1 MRNFDNYDKFTDNEG
16 NLLQGKLV
24 FCRKGTTTPEPVYS
38 WDSEHNEYVAL
49 NPEVFINANGR
60 PENQIFLSDVD
71 YTIYVFKYI
80 GNGEMDHDS
89 EDENWL
95 AQYSFNNL
103 FLTIDIDIKSD
114 TPVLIANMAELEAT
128 DPDSVGVSA
137 GKKLVC
143 LGGYNALGDCPPV
156 FYLWDDAN
164 TGTANGVDIVAVTGF
179 SVGRWLLVNT
189 FTETG
194 FDVRHAGCFAA
205 QSAAETSIDQS
216 YGLQRADAYAVKYGL
231 KLVIPDLYSDT
242 YSYYLLTNL
251 IVNSEVVAADGVKLL
266 TATSANLKNV
276 SEENLAKKVPFIL
289 HNLTYSGT
297 WSVTGKTIRTGY
309 FDNQEVGSDTNW
321 PPTIVATE
329 KYIYDASF
337 VCDTDPT
344 ISLSGIEVVF
354 AETMESETYQLTNC
368 KIESVGKIKH
378 ACSFTGCDIKE
389 IFFHASTGVAD
400 ILSCTFTDCVSEIGE
415 WVDKNLF
422 FAFCIANGEESV
434 DLQGASITIDFYA
447 DSIEHNIKTIY
458 NGKFSH
464 LIPPSVGGTWSGGE
478 LRLYNCDVASFEVP
492 SANANLGTLRLFG
505 TIMTIDSTHH
515 SDLSGCTLT
524 SRNSKIYGASINFKW
539 VYCYYT
545 TIDNPINALDGVVTL
560 QSCMVGAIV
569 SADPYQGDRFF
580 LVVENNNFN
589 GDSGTS
595 CVALH
600 VTGYSDLLLV
610 RSSIV
615 GNVMLGTARNVV
627 TFAAYN
633 FAASG
638 HDYVYSDNVNTNLN
652 ESYEKEIAVPYYHS
666 GDTIPAGVTKYVQ
679 EDGTN
684 TAVLHGFSLR
694 SLLFSFGE
702 NLQKDVVA
710 EFKQLWNGGSS
721 WDYRSISSAG
731 VETIY
736 DYAVGGDEIIVGYPE
751 VHKAGSIAT
760 REIYGTAQ
768 AVIANSGMTTGDTMH
783 GILSV
788 RYMD

>member
-1 MRNFDNYDKFTDNEG
+1 MRNFDNYDQFRDNEG

-24 FCRKGTTTPEPVYS
+24 FCRKGTTTPEPVYA

-80 GNGEMDHDS
+80 GNGEMDQDS

-103 FLTIDIDIKSD
+103 FLTIAIDIKSD
-114 TPVLIANMAELEAT
+114 TPVLVANMAELETT

-156 FYLWDDAN
+156 FYVWDDTN
-164 TGTANGVDIVAVTGF
+164 TQTANGVDVVAVTGV

-189 FTETG
+189 FSETG

-231 KLVIPDLYSDT
+231 KLVIPDLFSDT

-276 SEENLAKKVPFIL
+276 SEENLSKKVPFIL

-337 VCDTDPT
+337 VCNTDPT

-368 KIESVGKIKH
+368 KIESLGKIKH
-378 ACSFTGCDIKE
+378 ACSFDGCEIKGS
-389 IFFHASTGVAD
+389 FFHASTLVAD

-415 WVDKNLF
+415 WSDKDLY
-422 FAFCIANGEESV
+422 FAYCIGNGEESV
-434 DLQGASITIDFYA
+434 DLQGASITIDFYGA
-447 DSIEHNIKTIY
+447 SIEHGIRKIY
-458 NGKFSH
+458 NGNFSH
-464 LIPPSVGGTWSGGE
+464 LIPPSSGGAWLSGE
-478 LRLYNCDVASFEVP
+478 MALYNCVVSLFEIPSTNSELQTLRLYNS
-492 SANANLGTLRLFG
+492 SLN
-505 TIMTIDSTHH
+505 IDSTHH
-515 SDLSGCTLT
+515 SDLDACVISAKE
-524 SRNSKIYGASINFKW
+524 SKITGASLLAKY
-539 VYCYYT
+539 VYCQRT
-545 TIDNPINALDGVVTL
+545 TIDAQLTADDGVLTLTDCVVSKKVTL
-560 QSCMVGAIV
+560 HPDTSNKLYLIV
-569 SADPYQGDRFF
+569 DDNIFDSLSFVYLEVAGFSN
-580 LVVENNNFN
+580 VVLE
-589 GDSGTS
+589 
-595 CVALH
+595 
-600 VTGYSDLLLV
+600 
-610 RSSIV
+610 RSSIR
-615 GNVMLGTARNVV
+615 NNTALGTKRDVV
-627 TFAAYN
+627 QFDEYN
-633 FAASG
+633 FYTGAQ
-638 HDYVYSDNVNTNLN
+638 DYVYGDNANATLS
-652 ESYEKEIAVPYYHS
+652 ERYEKEIAIPYYHS

-679 EDGTN
+679 EDGTDRG
-684 TAVLHGFSLR
+684 VLHGFTLR
-694 SLLFSFGE
+694 DLLFSFGE
-702 NLQKDVVA
+702 NLQRDVVA

-721 WDYRSISSAG
+721 WDYRAISSAG
-731 VETIY
+731 VETNY
-736 DYAVGGDEIIVGYPE
+736 SYAGGGSEILVGYPE
-751 VHKAGSIAT
+751 VHKAGSVAT
-760 REIYGTAQ
+760 REIYGTAH
-768 AVIANSGMTTGDTMH
+768 AVVANSGMTTGDTMH
-783 GILSV
+783 GVLSV
-788 RYMD
+788 RYID

>member
-1 MRNFDNYDKFTDNEG
+1 MRNFDNYDQFRDNEG

-24 FCRKGTTTPEPVYS
+24 FCRKGTTTPEPVYA

-80 GNGEMDHDS
+80 GNGEMYQDS

-156 FYLWDDAN
+156 FYVWDDTN
-164 TGTANGVDIVAVTGF
+164 TGTANGVDIVAVTGI

-189 FTETG
+189 FTDTG

-205 QSAAETSIDQS
+205 QSAAETSVDQS

-231 KLVIPDLYSDT
+231 KLVIPDLFSDT

-344 ISLSGIEVVF
+344 INLSGIEVVF

-378 ACSFTGCDIKE
+378 VCSFTGCEIKE
-389 IFFHASTGVAD
+389 IFFHASTGVAY

-434 DLQGASITIDFYA
+434 DLQGASITIDFYG

-464 LIPPSVGGTWSGGE
+464 LIPPSVGGTWSAGE
-478 LRLYNCDVASFEVP
+478 MRLYNCEVTSFEVP

-515 SDLSGCTLT
+515 SDLSGCALT
-524 SRNSKIYGASINFKW
+524 ARNSKIDGASINFKW

-545 TIDNPINALDGVVTL
+545 TIDNQINALDGVVTL
-560 QSCMVGAIV
+560 QSCMVGAVV
-569 SADPYQGDRFF
+569 SADPYQGTKF
-580 LVVENNNFN
+580 LLVIENNNFY

-600 VTGYSDLLLV
+600 VTGYSDLLLD

-633 FAASG
+633 FASSG
-638 HDYVYSDNVNTNLN
+638 QDYVYRDNVNTKLN

-710 EFKQLWNGGSS
+710 EFKQLWNGGST
-721 WDYRSISSAG
+721 WVYRAISSAG
-731 VETIY
+731 VETNY
-736 DYAVGGDEIIVGYPE
+736 SYNGLGDEILVGKPE

-783 GILSV
+783 GVLSV

>member
-1 MRNFDNYDKFTDNEG
+1 MRNFDNYDQFTDNEG

-24 FCRKGTTTPEPVYS
+24 FCRKGTTTPEPVYA

-71 YTIYVFKYI
+71 YTIYVYKYI
-80 GNGEMDHDS
+80 GNGEMDQDS

-156 FYLWDDAN
+156 FYVWDDAN
-164 TGTANGVDIVAVTGF
+164 TGTANGVDIVAVTGI

-251 IVNSEVVAADGVKLL
+251 IVNSEVVASDGVKLL

-276 SEENLAKKVPFIL
+276 SEENLSKKVPFIL

-378 ACSFTGCDIKE
+378 VCSFTGCEIKE
-389 IFFHASTGVAD
+389 IFFHASTVVSD

-415 WVDKNLF
+415 WVDNNLF

-434 DLQGASITIDFYA
+434 DLQGASITIDFYG
-447 DSIEHNIKTIY
+447 DSIEHDIKTIY

-464 LIPPSVGGTWSGGE
+464 LIPPSVGGTWSAGE
-478 LRLYNCDVASFEVP
+478 MRLYNCEVSSFEVP
-492 SANANLGTLRLFG
+492 SANANLGMLRLFD
-505 TIMTIDSTHH
+505 TMITIDSTHH
-515 SDLSGCTLT
+515 SDLSDCTLT
-524 SRNSKIYGASINFKW
+524 AKNSKIDGASINVKY
-539 VYCYYT
+539 VYCQYT
-545 TIDNPINALDGVVTL
+545 AIDSQINALEGVVTL
-560 QSCMVGAIV
+560 QSCVVGAVV
-569 SADPYQGDRFF
+569 SADPYQGAKFYI
-580 LVVENNNFN
+580 VIENNVFS
-589 GDSGTS
+589 DTS
-595 CVALH
+595 FVSLH
-600 VTGYSDLLLV
+600 VTGYSNLLLE

-615 GNVMLGTARNVV
+615 GNTMIGTERNVV
-627 TFAAYN
+627 AFSADN
-633 FAASG
+633 FANSG
-638 HDYVYSDNVNTNLN
+638 QDYVDKDNVNTSLN
-652 ESYEKEIAVPYYHS
+652 ESAEKEIAVPYYHS
-666 GDTIPAGVTKYVQ
+666 GDTIPDGVTKYVQ

-684 TAVLHGFSLR
+684 TAVLHGFTLR
-694 SLLFSFGE
+694 DLLFSFGE
-702 NLQKDVVA
+702 NLKKDVVV
-710 EFKQLWNGGSS
+710 ECKQLWNGGSS
-721 WDYRSISSAG
+721 WVYRAISSSG
-731 VETIY
+731 VETNY
-736 DYAVGGDEIIVGYPE
+736 SYAGGGDEILVGMPE

-768 AVIANSGMTTGDTMH
+768 ALIANSGMTTGDIMH
-783 GILSV
+783 GVLSV

>member
-1 MRNFDNYDKFTDNEG
+1 MRNFDNYDQFRDNEG

-24 FCRKGTTTPEPVYS
+24 FCRKGTTTPEPVYA

-49 NPEVFINANGR
+49 NPEIFINANGR

-71 YTIYVFKYI
+71 YTIYVIKYI
-80 GNGEMDHDS
+80 GNGEMDQDS

-156 FYLWDDAN
+156 FYVWDD
-164 TGTANGVDIVAVTGF
+164 TDTQTANGVDVVAVTGI

-216 YGLQRADAYAVKYGL
+216 YGLQRADAYAVKYGH
-231 KLVIPDLYSDT
+231 KLVIPDLFSDT

-276 SEENLAKKVPFIL
+276 SDENLAKKVPFIL

-378 ACSFTGCDIKE
+378 ACSFDGCEIKGS
-389 IFFHASTGVAD
+389 FFHASTGVAD
-400 ILSCTFTDCVSEIGE
+400 ILSCTFTDCFSEIGE
-415 WVDKNLF
+415 WVDKNLY
-422 FAFCIANGEESV
+422 FAYCIKNGEESV

-464 LIPPSVGGTWSGGE
+464 LIPPSVGGTWSAGE
-478 LRLYNCDVASFEVP
+478 MRLYNCDVSSFEVP

-505 TIMTIDSTHH
+505 TMITIDSTHH
-515 SDLSGCTLT
+515 SDLSDCTLT
-524 SRNSKIYGASINFKW
+524 AKNSKIDGASINVKY
-539 VYCYYT
+539 VYGQYT
-545 TIDNPINALDGVVTL
+545 AIDSQINALEGVVTL
-560 QSCMVGAIV
+560 QSCVVGAVV
-569 SADPYQGDRFF
+569 SADPYQGAKFYIVID
-580 LVVENNNFN
+580 NNVFS
-589 GDSGTS
+589 DTS
-595 CVALH
+595 FVSLH
-600 VTGYSDLLLV
+600 VTGFSNLLLE

-615 GNVMLGTARNVV
+615 GNTMIGTERNVV
-627 TFAAYN
+627 AFSAYN
-633 FAASG
+633 FASSG
-638 HDYVYSDNVNTNLN
+638 QDYVYKDNVNASLN

-684 TAVLHGFSLR
+684 TGVLHGFALR

-710 EFKQLWNGGSS
+710 EFKNLQTGST
-721 WDYRSISSAG
+721 WAYRAISSAG
-731 VETIY
+731 VETAY
-736 DYAVGGDEIIVGYPE
+736 SYAGGGSEILVGMPE

-760 REIYGTAQ
+760 REIYGTA
-768 AVIANSGMTTGDTMH
+768 AALIADSGMTTGDTMH
-783 GILSV
+783 GVLSV

>member
-1 MRNFDNYDKFTDNEG
+1 MRNFDNYDQFRDNEG

-24 FCRKGTTTPEPVYS
+24 FCRKGTTTPEPVYA

-80 GNGEMDHDS
+80 GNGEMDQDS

-156 FYLWDDAN
+156 FYVWDDAN
-164 TGTANGVDIVAVTGF
+164 TGTANGVDIVAVTGI

-378 ACSFTGCDIKE
+378 ACSFTGCEIKGS
-389 IFFHASTGVAD
+389 FFHASTGVAD

-415 WVDKNLF
+415 WADKDLY
-422 FAFCIANGEESV
+422 FAYCIGNGEESV
-434 DLQGASITIDFYA
+434 DLQGASITIDFYG
-447 DSIEHNIKTIY
+447 DSIEHGIRKIY
-458 NGKFSH
+458 NGNFSH
-464 LIPPSVGGTWSGGE
+464 LIPPSSGGAWLSGE
-478 LRLYNCDVASFEVP
+478 MALYNCVVSLFEIPSTNSELQTLRLYNS
-492 SANANLGTLRLFG
+492 SLN
-505 TIMTIDSTHH
+505 IDSTHH
-515 SDLSGCTLT
+515 SDIDACVISAKE
-524 SRNSKIYGASINFKW
+524 SKITGASLLAKY
-539 VYCYYT
+539 VYCQRT
-545 TIDNPINALDGVVTL
+545 TIDAQLTADDGVLTLTDCVVSKKVTL
-560 QSCMVGAIV
+560 HPDTSNKLYLIV
-569 SADPYQGDRFF
+569 DDNIF
-580 LVVENNNFN
+580 
-589 GDSGTS
+589 DSLS
-595 CVALH
+595 FVYLE
-600 VTGYSDLLLV
+600 VTGFSNVVLE
-610 RSSIV
+610 RSSIR
-615 GNVMLGTARNVV
+615 NNTALGTKRDVV
-627 TFAAYN
+627 QFDEYN
-633 FAASG
+633 FYTGAQ
-638 HDYVYSDNVNTNLN
+638 DYVYGDNANATLS
-652 ESYEKEIAVPYYHS
+652 ERYEKEIAIPYYHS
-666 GDTIPAGVTKYVQ
+666 GDTIPDGVTKYVQ

-684 TAVLHGFSLR
+684 TAVLHGFALR
-694 SLLFSFGE
+694 DLLFSFGE
-702 NLQKDVVA
+702 NLQKDVVV
-710 EFKQLWNGGSS
+710 ELKLLWNGGST
-721 WDYRSISSAG
+721 WVYRSISSAG

-736 DYAVGGDEIIVGYPE
+736 SYAGGGDEIIVGYPE

-760 REIYGTAQ
+760 REIFGTAQ
-768 AVIANSGMTTGDTMH
+768 ALRANSGMTTGDTLH
-783 GILSV
+783 AVLSA
-788 RYMD
+788 RYIGG

>member
-1 MRNFDNYDKFTDNEG
+1 MRNFDNYDQFRDNEG
-16 NLLQGKLV
+16 NLLQGKLL
-24 FCRKGTTTPEPVYS
+24 FCRKGTTTPEPVYA

-80 GNGEMDHDS
+80 GNGEMDQDS

-128 DPDSVGVSA
+128 DPDIVGVSA

-156 FYLWDDAN
+156 FYVWDDTN
-164 TGTANGVDIVAVTGF
+164 TGTANGVDVVAVTGV

-189 FTETG
+189 FTDTG

-205 QSAAETSIDQS
+205 RSAAETSIDQS

-231 KLVIPDLYSDT
+231 KLVIPDLFSDT

-321 PPTIVATE
+321 PPTIIATE

-368 KIESVGKIKH
+368 KIESLGKIKH
-378 ACSFTGCDIKE
+378 VCSFDGCEIKGS
-389 IFFHASTGVAD
+389 FFHASTLVAD
-400 ILSCTFTDCVSEIGE
+400 ILSYTFTDCVSEIGE
-415 WVDKNLF
+415 WSDKDLY
-422 FAFCIANGEESV
+422 FAYCIGNGEESV
-434 DLQGASITIDFYA
+434 DLQGASITIDFYG
-447 DSIEHNIKTIY
+447 DSIEHGIRKIY
-458 NGKFSH
+458 NGNFSH
-464 LIPPSVGGTWSGGE
+464 LIPPSSGGAWLSGE
-478 LRLYNCDVASFEVP
+478 MALYNCVVSLFEIPSTNSELQTLRLYNS
-492 SANANLGTLRLFG
+492 SLN
-505 TIMTIDSTHH
+505 IDSTHH
-515 SDLSGCTLT
+515 SDLDACVITAKE
-524 SRNSKIYGASINFKW
+524 SKITGASLLAKY
-539 VYCYYT
+539 VYCQRT
-545 TIDNPINALDGVVTL
+545 TIDAQLTVDDGVLTLTDCVVSKKVTL
-560 QSCMVGAIV
+560 HPDTSNKLYLIV
-569 SADPYQGDRFF
+569 DDNIF
-580 LVVENNNFN
+580 
-589 GDSGTS
+589 DSLS
-595 CVALH
+595 FVYLE
-600 VTGYSDLLLV
+600 VTGFSNVVLE
-610 RSSIV
+610 RSSIR
-615 GNVMLGTARNVV
+615 NNTALGTKRDVV
-627 TFAAYN
+627 QFDEYN
-633 FAASG
+633 FYTGAQ
-638 HDYVYSDNVNTNLN
+638 DYVYGDNANATLS
-652 ESYEKEIAVPYYHS
+652 ERYEKEIAIPYYHS
-666 GDTIPAGVTKYVQ
+666 GDTIPDGVTKYVQ

-684 TAVLHGFSLR
+684 TAVLHGFALR
-694 SLLFSFGE
+694 DLLFSFGE

-710 EFKQLWNGGSS
+710 EFKQLRSGSS
-721 WDYRSISSAG
+721 WFYRAISSAG
-731 VETIY
+731 VETNY
-736 DYAVGGDEIIVGYPE
+736 SYAGGGDEILVGMPE
-751 VHKAGSIAT
+751 VHKAGSIST

-768 AVIANSGMTTGDTMH
+768 AVIANSGMTTGDIMH
-783 GILSV
+783 GVLSV

>member
-1 MRNFDNYDKFTDNEG
+1 MRNFDNYDQFRDNEG

-24 FCRKGTTTPEPVYS
+24 FCRKGTTTPEPVYA

-80 GNGEMDHDS
+80 GNGEMDQDS

-156 FYLWDDAN
+156 FYVWDDAN
-164 TGTANGVDIVAVTGF
+164 TGTANGVDIVAVTGI

-231 KLVIPDLYSDT
+231 KLVIPNLYSDT

-251 IVNSEVVAADGVKLL
+251 IVNSEVVASDGVKLL

-378 ACSFTGCDIKE
+378 TCSFTGCEIKE
-389 IFFHASTGVAD
+389 IFFHASTNVAY

-415 WVDKNLF
+415 WVDKNLY

-464 LIPPSVGGTWSGGE
+464 LIPPSVGGTWSVGE
-478 LRLYNCDVASFEVP
+478 MALYNCDISSFEVP
-492 SANANLGTLRLFG
+492 SANANLQALKLNET
-505 TIMTIDSTHH
+505 TIAIDSTNH
-515 SDLSGCTLT
+515 SDLSGCTLDAKS
-524 SRNSKIYGASINFKW
+524 SRVSGSSLNFKL
-539 VYCYYT
+539 VYCYQT
-545 TIDNPINALDGVVTL
+545 EVMAQLHALE
-560 QSCMVGAIV
+560 GAVSLVNCFVSKIV
-569 SADPYQGDRFF
+569 SADPNASGLFGLAITGNVFGGDA
-580 LVVENNNFN
+580 
-589 GDSGTS
+589 GTS
-595 CVALH
+595 CVNLH
-600 VTGYSDLLLV
+600 VTGHSNLALTNSV
-610 RSSIV
+610 ITGNTMV
-615 GNVMLGTARNVV
+615 GTTRNVV
-627 TFAAYN
+627 TFPSYN
-633 FAASG
+633 FATGAQ
-638 HDYVYSDNVNTNLN
+638 DYVYGNNRNTTL
-652 ESYEKEIAVPYYHS
+652 SEKFEAEIAVPYYHS
-666 GDTIPAGVTKYVQ
+666 GDTIPDGVTKYVQ

-684 TAVLHGFSLR
+684 TAVLHGFTLR
-694 SLLFSFGE
+694 DLLFSFGE
-702 NLQKDVVA
+702 NLQKDVVV
-710 EFKQLWNGGSS
+710 ELKNLRNSIVTWG
-721 WDYRSISSAG
+721 YRAISSAG
-731 VETIY
+731 VETY
-736 DYAVGGDEIIVGYPE
+736 YSYADSGSEILLGMPE

-768 AVIANSGMTTGDTMH
+768 ALIANSGMTTGDTMH
-783 GILSV
+783 GVLSV

>member
-1 MRNFDNYDKFTDNEG
+1 MRNFDNYDQFRDNEG

-24 FCRKGTTTPEPVYS
+24 FCRKGTTTQEPVYA

-71 YTIYVFKYI
+71 YTIYVYKYI
-80 GNGEMDHDS
+80 GNGEMDQDS

-95 AQYSFNNL
+95 EQYSFNNL
-103 FLTIDIDIKSD
+103 FLTIAIDIKSD

-156 FYLWDDAN
+156 FYVWDELN
-164 TGTANGVDIVAVTGF
+164 TGTANGVDIVAVTGI

-205 QSAAETSIDQS
+205 QNTAGTSIDQS

-231 KLVIPDLYSDT
+231 KLVIPDLFSDT

-276 SEENLAKKVPFIL
+276 SEENLSKKVPFIL

-321 PPTIVATE
+321 PPTIVAKE

-337 VCDTDPT
+337 VCYTDPT

-354 AETMESETYQLTNC
+354 AETMESETYQLTKC

-378 ACSFTGCDIKE
+378 VCSFDGCEIKGS
-389 IFFHASTGVAD
+389 FFHASTLVAD

-415 WVDKNLF
+415 WADKNLY
-422 FAFCIANGEESV
+422 FAYCIGNGEESV

-464 LIPPSVGGTWSGGE
+464 LIPPSVGGTWSTGE
-478 LRLYNCDVASFEVP
+478 MRLYNCEISSFEVP
-492 SANANLGTLRLFG
+492 SANANLGMLRLFS

-515 SDLSGCTLT
+515 SDLSDCALT
-524 SRNSKIYGASINFKW
+524 ARNSKIDGASINFKY
-539 VYCYYT
+539 VYCFYT
-545 TIDNPINALDGVVTL
+545 TIDNPINALDGVITL

-569 SADPYQGDRFF
+569 SADPYQGTKFYI
-580 LVVENNNFN
+580 VIENNNFY
-589 GDSGTS
+589 GDGTS
-595 CVALH
+595 CVSLH
-600 VTGYSDLLLV
+600 VTGYSDLLLE

-627 TFAAYN
+627 VFAAYN

-638 HDYVYSDNVNTNLN
+638 QDYVYRDNVNTILK
-652 ESYEKEIAVPYYHS
+652 ESYEKEIEVPYYHS

-679 EDGTN
+679 EDVTN
-684 TAVLHGFSLR
+684 RGVLHGFSLR

-702 NLQKDVVA
+702 NLKKDVVA
-710 EFKQLWNGGSS
+710 EFKQLWNGGST
-721 WDYRSISSAG
+721 WIYRSISSAG

-736 DYAVGGDEIIVGYPE
+736 DYAALGSEILVGMPE
-751 VHKAGSIAT
+751 VHKAGSIDT
-760 REIYGTAQ
+760 REI
-768 AVIANSGMTTGDTMH
+768 
-783 GILSV
+783 
-788 RYMD
+788 

>member
-1 MRNFDNYDKFTDNEG
+1 MRNFDNYDQFTDNEG

-24 FCRKGTTTPEPVYS
+24 FCRKGTTTPEPVYA

-71 YTIYVFKYI
+71 YTI
-80 GNGEMDHDS
+80 

-156 FYLWDDAN
+156 FYVWDDTN
-164 TGTANGVDIVAVTGF
+164 TGTANGVDIVAVTGI

-378 ACSFTGCDIKE
+378 VCSFTGCEIKE

-447 DSIEHNIKTIY
+447 SSIEHNIKTIY

-464 LIPPSVGGTWSGGE
+464 LIPPSVGGTWSAGE
-478 LRLYNCDVASFEVP
+478 MRLYNCDVSSFEVP

-505 TIMTIDSTHH
+505 TMITIDSTHH
-515 SDLSGCTLT
+515 SDLSDCTLT
-524 SRNSKIYGASINFKW
+524 AKNSKIDGASINVKY
-539 VYCYYT
+539 VYCQYT
-545 TIDNPINALDGVVTL
+545 AIDSQINALEGVVTL
-560 QSCMVGAIV
+560 QSCVVGAVV
-569 SADPYQGDRFF
+569 SADPYQGAKFYI
-580 LVVENNNFN
+580 VIENNIFS
-589 GDSGTS
+589 DTS
-595 CVALH
+595 FVSLH
-600 VTGYSDLLLV
+600 VTGYSNLLLE

-615 GNVMLGTARNVV
+615 GNTMIGTERNVV
-627 TFAAYN
+627 AFSAYN
-633 FAASG
+633 FANSG
-638 HDYVYSDNVNTNLN
+638 QDYVYKDNVNTSLN
-652 ESYEKEIAVPYYHS
+652 ESSEKEIAVPYYHS
-666 GDTIPAGVTKYVQ
+666 GDTIPDGVTKYVQ

-684 TAVLHGFSLR
+684 TAVLHGFTLR
-694 SLLFSFGE
+694 DLLFSFGE
-702 NLQKDVVA
+702 NLKKDVVV

-721 WDYRSISSAG
+721 WVYRAISSSG
-731 VETIY
+731 VETNY
-736 DYAVGGDEIIVGYPE
+736 SYAGGGYEILVGMPE

-783 GILSV
+783 GVLSV

>member
-1 MRNFDNYDKFTDNEG
+1 MRNFDNYDQFRDNEG

-24 FCRKGTTTPEPVYS
+24 FCRKGTTTPEPVYA

-71 YTIYVFKYI
+71 YTIYVYKYI
-80 GNGEMDHDS
+80 GNGEMDQDS

-103 FLTIDIDIKSD
+103 YLTIDIDIKSD

-156 FYLWDDAN
+156 YYVWDDAN
-164 TGTANGVDIVAVTGF
+164 TSTANGVDVVAVTGI
-179 SVGRWLLVNT
+179 SVGRWILVNT

-205 QSAAETSIDQS
+205 QSAAETDINQS

-231 KLVIPDLYSDT
+231 KLVIPDLFSDT

-276 SEENLAKKVPFIL
+276 SEENLTKKVPFI
-289 HNLTYSGT
+289 HHDLTFSGT

-309 FDNQEVGSDTNW
+309 FENNEVGSDTNW

-337 VCDTDPT
+337 ICDTDPT

-378 ACSFTGCDIKE
+378 VCDFDGCEIKG
-389 IFFHASTGVAD
+389 IFFHASTNVAN
-400 ILSCTFTDCVSEIGE
+400 ILSCTFVNCSSSASE
-415 WVDKNLF
+415 WADKDLF
-422 FAFCIANGEESV
+422 FAYCIKNGETSV
-434 DLQGASITIDFYA
+434 DLQGGSVTIDFYG

-458 NGKFSH
+458 NGNFSH
-464 LIPPSVGGTWSGGE
+464 LIPPSVGGTWSTGE
-478 LRLYNCDVASFEVP
+478 MRLYGCNVSSFEVP
-492 SANANLGTLRLFG
+492 SANANLGTLRLFD

-515 SDLSGCTLT
+515 SDLSACALT
-524 SRNSKIYGASINFKW
+524 ARNSKIDGASINFEY

-545 TIDNPINALDGVVTL
+545 TIDNPINALDGVITL
-560 QSCMVGAIV
+560 QSCFVSAVV
-569 SADPYQGDRFF
+569 SADPYQGTKFF
-580 LVVENNNFN
+580 LVIENNNFY

-595 CVALH
+595 CVNLH
-600 VTGYSDLLLV
+600 VTGYSNLLLQ

-615 GNVMLGTARNVV
+615 GNVMLKTARNVV
-627 TFAAYN
+627 TFVSYN
-633 FAASG
+633 FATSG
-638 HDYVYSDNVNTNLN
+638 QDYVYKDNVNTLKN
-652 ESYEKEIAVPYYHS
+652 ESYEKEIEVPYYHS
-666 GDTIPAGVTKYVQ
+666 GDTIPDGVKKYVQ

-684 TAVLHGFSLR
+684 TGVLHGFALR
-694 SLLFSFGE
+694 DLLFSFGE

-710 EFKQLWNGGSS
+710 EFKQLWNGGST
-721 WDYRSISSAG
+721 WVYRAISSAG
-731 VETIY
+731 VETNY
-736 DYAVGGDEIIVGYPE
+736 SYAGGGDEILVGKPE
-751 VHKAGSIAT
+751 VHKAGSVAT
-760 REIYGTAQ
+760 REIYGTSN
-768 AVIANSGMTTGDTMH
+768 AVVANSGMTTGDTMH
-783 GILSV
+783 GVLSV
-788 RYMD
+788 RFMD

>member
-1 MRNFDNYDKFTDNEG
+1 MRNFDNYDQFRDNEG

-24 FCRKGTTTPEPVYS
+24 FCRKGTTTPETVYA

-80 GNGEMDHDS
+80 GNGEMDQDS
-89 EDENWL
+89 DDENWL

-156 FYLWDDAN
+156 FYVWDDAN
-164 TGTANGVDIVAVTGF
+164 TGTANGVDIVAVTGI

-242 YSYYLLTNL
+242 NSYYLLTNL

-289 HNLTYSGT
+289 HDLTYSGT

-378 ACSFTGCDIKE
+378 ACSFTGCEIKGS
-389 IFFHASTGVAD
+389 FFHASTGVAD

-478 LRLYNCDVASFEVP
+478 MALYNCVVSLFEIPSTNSELQTLRLYNS
-492 SANANLGTLRLFG
+492 SLN
-505 TIMTIDSTHH
+505 IDSTHH
-515 SDLSGCTLT
+515 SDLDACVISAKE
-524 SRNSKIYGASINFKW
+524 SKITGASLLAKY
-539 VYCYYT
+539 VYCQRT
-545 TIDNPINALDGVVTL
+545 TIDAQLTADDGVLTLTDCVVSKKVTL
-560 QSCMVGAIV
+560 YPDTSNKLYLIV
-569 SADPYQGDRFF
+569 DDNIFDSLSFVYLGVAGFSN
-580 LVVENNNFN
+580 VVLE
-589 GDSGTS
+589 
-595 CVALH
+595 
-600 VTGYSDLLLV
+600 
-610 RSSIV
+610 RSSIR
-615 GNVMLGTARNVV
+615 NNTALGTERDVV
-627 TFAAYN
+627 QFDEYN
-633 FAASG
+633 FYTGAQ
-638 HDYVYSDNVNTNLN
+638 DYVYGDNANATLS
-652 ESYEKEIAVPYYHS
+652 ERYEKEIAVPYYHS
-666 GDTIPAGVTKYVQ
+666 GDTIPDGVTKYVQ

-684 TAVLHGFSLR
+684 TGVLHGFALR
-694 SLLFSFGE
+694 DLLFGFGE
-702 NLQKDVVA
+702 NLQKDVVV
-710 EFKQLWNGGSS
+710 ELKLLWNGGSS

-731 VETIY
+731 VETNY
-736 DYAVGGDEIIVGYPE
+736 SYASGSETIVGYPE

-760 REIYGTAQ
+760 REVYGTAT
-768 AVIANSGMTTGDTMH
+768 ALRVNSGLTSGDTLH
-783 GILSV
+783 AVLSA
-788 RYMD
+788 RYIGG